1 VRLRPRPG
9 RIDPNA
15 VDNLSVVNTSFFSII
30 GAVNP
35 ALSAMANTFGVG
47 ARLLT
52 HMGARS
58 PQPEPAH
65 VG

>member
-1 VRLRPRPG
+1 
-9 RIDPNA
+9 
-15 VDNLSVVNTSFFSII
+15 VNTSFFSII

-35 ALSAMANTFGVG
+35 ALSAMANTFGV
-47 ARLLT
+47 A